1 MEARGEK
8 DNRHIERERER
19 EREREIC
26 KEDKRFSTPPVL
38 MITTH
43 ATLVESSSQACENM
57 T

>member
-26 KEDKRFSTPPVL
+26 KEDKRFSTPP
-38 MITTH
+38 
-43 ATLVESSSQACENM
+43 SSDDHNTCNTSGEFFSSL
-57 T
+57 